1 MTLRDTIE
9 ADATTVFCNDQDFAE
24 TVTYWPRG
32 ASTGRAIK
40 AVVIRDQIATFSE
53 DGGQTNL
60 PSFQVFVANTATGG
74 ISSSEIDTGGD
85 KIELPP
91 RDGKTAEKRSITQ
104 ITEQD
109 HGMLVIEC
117 R

>member
-1 MTLRDTIE
+1 MSLRDTIE
-9 ADATTVFCNDQDFAE
+9 ADALTVFCNDQDFAE
-24 TVTYWPRG
+24 TVTYWPRVG
-32 ASTGRAIK
+32 SSRSIK
-40 AVVIRDQIATFSE
+40 AVVIRDQIATLSE

>member
-1 MTLRDTIE
+1 MSLHDTIA
-9 ADATTVFCNDQDFAE
+9 ADALTVFCNDQDFAE
-24 TVTYWPRG
+24 TVTYWPRVG
-32 ASTGRAIK
+32 LSRQIK
-40 AVVIRDQIATFSE
+40 AVVIRDQITTFTE

-60 PSFQVFVANTATGG
+60 PSFQLFVANTASGG